1 MRQRIAQADQSL
13 KNLYPQLLDL
23 CQQAVTPLQQESQ
36 SPRPGQPLHHGRVH
50 VELDYTL
57 DEADPQYDD
66 DQDNTLARQEVL
78 NWYTGLQHADW
89 MDPQDQ
95 AMRTHD
101 NWLDHPHRWM
111 DRQCWLTHDLLE
123 HNYGQNPRM
132 GMDALLRR
140 GRIHVDVHSVRSY
153 VYDLGQ
159 GAFVPR
165 EADEG

>member
-1 MRQRIAQADQSL
+1 M
-13 KNLYPQLLDL
+13 
-23 CQQAVTPLQQESQ
+23 
-36 SPRPGQPLHHGRVH
+36 H

-57 DEADPQYDD
+57 DEADPQYDE

-101 NWLDHPHRWM
+101 NWLDHPHCWM
-111 DRQCWLTHDLLE
+111 DRQCWLTHDLLK

-132 GMDALLRR
+132 GVAAMLRT
-140 GRIHVDVHSVRSY
+140 GYISVDVHAVRSY
-153 VYDLGQ
+153 VYDLRQ
-159 GAFVPR
+159 GVFLSR
-165 EADEG
+165 DADTL